1 MCLVQ
6 RSVFACKHSTIDTD
20 VCQDQRKIGEKKQS
34 TKSGNNIEFIS
45 TCENYSF
52 EERILL
58 AESCLFCVYRSRL
71 DGLGQKVRQQ
81 LEPCAEPHCKLEAGH
96 FYAKNKLCDIDSC
109 GITEGHLCLHLF
121 QFEPRQELQPT
132 LSPAAQ
138 VGARL
143 HMLNLLVLS
152 NMGPLFQQFYH
163 LEIAYSINSINSA
176 MVNLTPSIKIQAKQT
191 FKGTSGTTFTAQ
203 VKRPKP
209 EGNYSRLHLSQKEIR
224 LFELLPKSNGEE
236 IQGSF
241 VYADLSNCPA
251 YTALSYTWGEPKHIQ
266 MVKLHGSNAI
276 KVRSNLSNFLCQQA
290 ATIDTPKLFWIDAI
304 CIDQD
309 NIHERNHQ
317 VNLMKEIYANA
328 TDMHIWLGNEAD
340 ESDIAMDFIREKA
353 ALGLKP
359 KGIGFRTP
367 WRRDEGKALCELF
380 ERPYWRR
387 MWIIQEVAHAQK
399 ITVGCGSKT
408 FDWECLE
415 TLYLT
420 LKKIEDTGWFAHQQH
435 AINILQSSAFV
446 MVWQRAYWRH
456 PQTPTPALKDLI
468 ELFQGW
474 KCTDVRDKVF
484 ALINMATLETRIN
497 PDYSLTA
504 RDIYFAVQAKHPSA
518 KPQFFN
524 LLSQVLGVRGRDV
537 NFHSPSL
544 VEYKVQP
551 VERILLKWNREKIE
565 RGVLSSQV
573 AQNDV
578 IFEEKRQNK
587 PLF

>member
-1 MCLVQ
+1 
-6 RSVFACKHSTIDTD
+6 VFACKHSTIDSD
-20 VCQDQRKIGEKKQS
+20 VCQDQQKISEKKKLM
-34 TKSGNNIEFIS
+34 KSGNNIELIS

-52 EERILL
+52 EERNVL
-58 AESCLFCVYRSRL
+58 AESCLFCVYRTRR
-71 DGLGQKVRQQ
+71 DGLGQMVRQQ
-81 LEPCAEPHCKLEAGH
+81 LEPCAEPHCKLDAGH
-96 FYAKNKLCDIDSC
+96 VYVDIKLCDIDSC
-109 GITEGHLCLHLF
+109 GVTEGHLCLHHF
-121 QFEPRQELQPT
+121 QSESHQGICLHHFQSEPHQESQPT
-132 LSPAAQ
+132 LSLAAQ
-138 VGARL
+138 TGERL
-143 HMLNLLVLS
+143 NMLNLLVLS
-152 NMGPLFQQFYH
+152 NMGSLFQQFYH
-163 LEIAYSINSINSA
+163 FELTRCLNSINSA
-176 MVNLTPSIKIQAKQT
+176 TVNLTPSIKMLAKQT
-191 FKGTSGTTFTAQ
+191 VKETSGTAFTAQ

-224 LFELLPKSNGEE
+224 LFELLPKSNSEE

-251 YTALSYTWGEPKHIQ
+251 YTALSYTWGEPKRIRK
-266 MVKLHGSNAI
+266 VKLHGSNAI

-290 ATIDTPKLFWIDAI
+290 ETIDTPKLFWIDAI

-328 TDMHIWLGNEAD
+328 TDMHIWLGNEA
-340 ESDIAMDFIREKA
+340 ETSDIAMDFIRDKA

-367 WRRDEGKALCELF
+367 WRRDEGKALCELL

-415 TLYLT
+415 TFYLT
-420 LKKIEDTGWFAHQQH
+420 LKKIEDTGWFAHQQY
-435 AINILQSSAFV
+435 AINILQSSACI

-456 PQTPTPALKDLI
+456 PQTPAPALKDLI
-468 ELFQGW
+468 ELFQDW

-484 ALINMATLETRIN
+484 ALINMATVETRID

-537 NFHSPSL
+537 NFHYPSL
-544 VEYKVQP
+544 
-551 VERILLKWNREKIE
+551 
-565 RGVLSSQV
+565 
-573 AQNDV
+573 
-578 IFEEKRQNK
+578 
-587 PLF
+587 